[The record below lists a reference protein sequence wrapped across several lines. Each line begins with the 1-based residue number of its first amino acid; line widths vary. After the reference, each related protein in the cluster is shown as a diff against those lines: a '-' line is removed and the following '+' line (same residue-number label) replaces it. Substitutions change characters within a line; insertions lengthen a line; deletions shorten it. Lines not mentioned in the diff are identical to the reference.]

1 METPRLPI
9 KKFAINNGLLLGL
22 LSIVL
27 GVIFYVL
34 DMHLERNWISSILSL
49 ALTTGVIIYAFKQ
62 YKGANEGFMT
72 LGQAIKLGLGIAL
85 IAGIIGVIFNYL
97 LMNVIEPDM
106 INQIMEKQQE
116 AMIESNPNMTDQQ
129 LEAAS
134 EMTAKFM
141 TPGMMAAFG
150 LIGSLFF
157 GFIISLITGLVMKRD
172 K

>member
-129 LEAAS
+129 LEAA
-134 EMTAKFM
+134 
-141 TPGMMAAFG
+141 
-150 LIGSLFF
+150 
-157 GFIISLITGLVMKRD
+157 
-172 K
+172 

>member
-150 LIGSLFF
+150 LIASLFF

>member
-1 METPRLPI
+1 
-9 KKFAINNGLLLGL
+9 
-22 LSIVL
+22 
-27 GVIFYVL
+27 
-34 DMHLERNWISSILSL
+34 
-49 ALTTGVIIYAFKQ
+49 
-62 YKGANEGFMT
+62 MT

-172 K
+172 KYKSFVLIKKNTSLKDKTK

>member
-34 DMHLERNWISSILSL
+34 DMHLERNWISSVLSL

-116 AMIESNPNMTDQQ
+116 AMIERNPNMTDQQ

-141 TPGMMAAFG
+141 KPGMMAAFG